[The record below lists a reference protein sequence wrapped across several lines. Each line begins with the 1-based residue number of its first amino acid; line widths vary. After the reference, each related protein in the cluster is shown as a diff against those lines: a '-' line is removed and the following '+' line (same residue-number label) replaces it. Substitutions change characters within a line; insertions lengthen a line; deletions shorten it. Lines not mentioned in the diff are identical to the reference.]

1 MSNNTCWVLTREHNE
16 YDQMGEYFVAVF
28 QGKPTFQQVEPP
40 VAEWARDDSDSPKL
54 GHIVGNLLRKGGGR
68 IKDEYTWFF
77 LKEIAFQDEDDEL

>member
-28 QGKPTFQQVEPP
+28 QEKPTFQQLEPP
-40 VAEWARDDSDSPKL
+40 VAEWACTLPDSPKID
-54 GHIVGNLLRKGGGR
+54 HVVGNLIRTGGDR
-68 IKDEYTWFF
+68 IKTENTWFH